1 MLELVAETRGEP
13 TRVEER
19 GALEGLK
26 LGRPCGVFVVARP
39 RTSFLHT
46 LGLAWR

>member
-19 GALEGLK
+19 GGLK
-26 LGRPCGVFVVARP
+26 LGRPSGVFVVARP